1 MRLVNSSIALEGR
14 VEVCH
19 DGLWGSICGGGL
31 TEGYVICRILGYDT
45 GMYMC
50 SCIDLHSYK
59 LIKITIFK
67 YTLHDHNALNVYSSI
82 AQPLIL
88 SIMQCYILETMH
100 ARNEQ

>member
-59 LIKITIFK
+59 LIMITIFK
-67 YTLHDHNALNVYSSI
+67 YTLHDHNALNVYSKYCTAFNSKHH
-82 AQPLIL
+82 AML
-88 SIMQCYILETMH
+88 YIGNH